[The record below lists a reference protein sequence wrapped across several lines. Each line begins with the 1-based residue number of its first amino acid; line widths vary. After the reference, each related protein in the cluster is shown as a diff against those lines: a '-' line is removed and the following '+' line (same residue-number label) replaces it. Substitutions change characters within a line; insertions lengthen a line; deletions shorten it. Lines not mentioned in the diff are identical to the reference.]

1 MPSSNS
7 DDAQIVSVRLPRAL
21 IQRLDRYLDWWNLN
35 RQAKFSRN
43 AAIRQALDSWL
54 DDQEQ
59 CAGFLEPQFQRQQFQ
74 NAYHSLS
81 KRHEWVAIDHL
92 RQLMPWSRER
102 FDAMVETL
110 RADHQVELERAE
122 PVEMSENAIDACY
135 QVHGQFYRRLRSCLG
150 STLASLN
157 VLMAAPR

>member
-1 MPSSNS
+1 MSHSKS

-21 IQRLDRYLDWWNLN
+21 IQRLDRYLDWQNLH
-35 RQAKFSRN
+35 RPAQSSRN
-43 AAIRQALDSWL
+43 DAIRQALNSWL

-59 CAGFLEPQFQRQQFQ
+59 RAGFLEPQLQRQQFQ

-81 KRHEWVAIDHL
+81 KRYEWVAIDPL

-102 FDAMVETL
+102 FDAMVEIL

-122 PVEMSENAIDACY
+122 PGEMRENAIAACY
-135 QVHGQFYRRLRSCLG
+135 QVHGQFYHRLRW
-150 STLASLN
+150 
-157 VLMAAPR
+157 RQ

>member
-1 MPSSNS
+1 MPDSKP
-7 DDAQIVSVRLPRAL
+7 DDAQIVSVRLPRDL
-21 IQRLDRYLDWWNLN
+21 IQQLDRYLDWHNLH
-35 RQAKFSRN
+35 RQATSSRN
-43 AAIRQALDSWL
+43 AAIRQALNSWL

-59 CAGFLEPQFQRQQFQ
+59 HAGFLEPQAQRQQFQ
-74 NAYHSLS
+74 SAYHSLS

-122 PVEMSENAIDACY
+122 LGEMRENASDACY
-135 QVHGQFYRRLRSCLG
+135 QVHGQLYHRLRW
-150 STLASLN
+150 
-157 VLMAAPR
+157 RQ

>member
-43 AAIRQALDSWL
+43 AAIRQARDSWL

-59 CAGFLEPQFQRQQFQ
+59 CAGFLESQFQRQQFQ

-81 KRHEWVAIDHL
+81 KRHEWVAIHHL

-122 PVEMSENAIDACY
+122 PGEMSENAIEACY
-135 QVHGQFYRRLRSCLG
+135 EVHGQLYHRLRWCS
-150 STLASLN
+150 
-157 VLMAAPR
+157 

>member
-1 MPSSNS
+1 MPNS
-7 DDAQIVSVRLPRAL
+7 KSDNVQIVSVRLPRAL
-21 IQRLDRYLDWWNLN
+21 IQRLDRYLDWWNLH
-35 RQAKFSRN
+35 RQSKSSRN
-43 AAIRQALDSWL
+43 AAIRQALNSWL

-59 CAGFLEPQFQRQQFQ
+59 RAGFLEPQLQRQQFQ

-122 PVEMSENAIDACY
+122 PGEMSETAIDACY
-135 QVHGQFYRRLRSCLG
+135 QVHGQFYHRLS
-150 STLASLN
+150 STLSISIGPETLTKQAL
-157 VLMAAPR
+157 